1 MFGANELQLNADI
14 IFHEDNAQDSQ
25 DNGVLK
31 MNLDS
36 YKAARG
42 LLFIPIA
49 FERICTEGK
58 R

>member
-25 DNGVLK
+25 DNSILK

-36 YKAARG
+36 YKTARRFVIYSNC
-42 LLFIPIA
+42 LRKNLY
-49 FERICTEGK
+49 ER
-58 R
+58 